1 LHCNLPLKHVR
12 RSPALDFRLAGD
24 PAGIN
29 DPEKRGCHYI
39 IRIRSQSGHI
49 QVGPLLIPHLF
60 SSKQSLQIM
69 KPQGQLQ
76 QNSCFLPQQ

>member
-1 LHCNLPLKHVR
+1 MRNILSTVHMKTP
-12 RSPALDFRLAGD
+12 S
-24 PAGIN
+24 
-29 DPEKRGCHYI
+29 YI

-60 SSKQSLQIM
+60 SSKHSIQIW

-76 QNSCFLPQQ
+76 QNSCGFPQQWHLYSPIFLLL